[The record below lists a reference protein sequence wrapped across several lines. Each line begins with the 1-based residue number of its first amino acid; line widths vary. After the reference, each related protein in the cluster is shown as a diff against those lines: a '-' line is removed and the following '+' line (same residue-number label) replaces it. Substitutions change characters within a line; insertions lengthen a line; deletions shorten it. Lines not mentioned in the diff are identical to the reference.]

1 MLDVIW
7 NDEILRNDI
16 ILDSIPNVYGF
27 KVNGLSCESQSDGSI
42 VDIEIWEMWYV
53 AWINIH
59 LVYVRIPGEG
69 ITVHRLACI

>member
-7 NDEILRNDI
+7 NDEILRNDVI

-42 VDIEIWEMWYV
+42 VDIENMRNVICGM
-53 AWINIH
+53 N
-59 LVYVRIPGEG
+59 
-69 ITVHRLACI
+69 